1 MLDVS
6 GNGRWMDQAGKQV
19 GSIQYQNGNQSQHKM
34 CFCSHHITPRIF
46 LSFSFAT
53 SSNKHYA
60 QTCSR
65 FSFILVSTRSFQVVT
80 MNEKMIAYTHFLY
93 NNRSV
98 PLTLAAA
105 TAFYSLRSRAA
116 SVQPLRFVPSGEPS
130 SDHQNLERIREDW
143 KQRNQGIGLR
153 DVR

>member
-1 MLDVS
+1 MPNDSCQDYVNRLQQVVS
-6 GNGRWMDQAGKQV
+6 RANNLGVVGGGDDGDDDGRWVNQWGKQV
-19 GSIQYQNGNQSQHKM
+19 GSIQYQNDL
-34 CFCSHHITPRIF
+34 FT
-46 LSFSFAT
+46 
-53 SSNKHYA
+53 A
-60 QTCSR
+60 Q
-65 FSFILVSTRSFQVVT
+65 
-80 MNEKMIAYTHFLY
+80 LY
-93 NNRSV
+93 IV

-153 DVR
+153 DVSRSGGGV